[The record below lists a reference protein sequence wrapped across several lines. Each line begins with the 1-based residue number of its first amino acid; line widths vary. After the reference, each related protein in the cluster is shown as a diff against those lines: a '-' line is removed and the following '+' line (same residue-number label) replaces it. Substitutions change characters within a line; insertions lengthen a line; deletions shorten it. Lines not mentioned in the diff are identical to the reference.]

1 MAAVPAAVA
10 TPRPICLLSSARTS
24 GIVETD
30 DWAHPA
36 GRARFARICLV
47 TLDVGGRDLPG
58 SWVPN
63 GQGLRTPVSEPPTE
77 KTGGVRTEARKREA
91 KLC

>member
-24 GIVETD
+24 GIV
-30 DWAHPA
+30 
-36 GRARFARICLV
+36 GRTSGPTLQVGHAFVRICLV